1 MHLREGLIQWLARL
15 EDSDVCGFLPIS
27 ILTNLEYIWSLLQP
41 PAGSWNF
48 TVVQPV
54 GVVGIS
60 AHRLPFAGRGA
71 CDLAN
76 LRNAPGG
83 RRPQTPPA
91 LAIVHASA
99 TTCMHYGHSTHMYYG
114 HSTCWYCS
122 QSKCMYYGQSPCI
135 YYGHST
141 CMYYGRD
148 ICMYSGHSTCMYYGH
163 STCMYYG
170 LRTYMYYG
178 HHRTCMYDGHIN
190 GHRTYSTANRPCCM
204 AHSLSE

>member
-1 MHLREGLIQWLARL
+1 MVSKVGRFGCMRFSAYLDSNQSRIHLVFITTASWQL
-15 EDSDVCGFLPIS
+15 EFYSCS
-27 ILTNLEYIWSLLQP
+27 TSRCC
-41 PAGSWNF
+41 WNF
-48 TVVQPV
+48 GP
-54 GVVGIS
+54 S
-60 AHRLPFAGRGA
+60 FAVCWSGCLRPRKPPQCPRGA
-71 CDLAN
+71 SPPD
-76 LRNAPGG
+76 
-83 RRPQTPPA
+83 PPA